1 MTEGRLF
8 RSAAASGPMAEQAE
22 VALDRPRATAAADAG
37 RELEQTSYEAAL
49 TEESANAPTAGSVI
63 PAVVPPI
70 VEPPADFEHL
80 FATAAQ
86 VDDAQQAAPVG
97 GADAHIAANE
107 QPADALDAFD
117 HLFTEESTPPA
128 NEEPVIVA
136 AAINSDPQPVA
147 EPAVSSP
154 PPVTGLAALKAMRA
168 TSGGT
173 RPRMLLPLRGV
184 ATLII
189 GSTVVVGL
197 LEALLFKHIGILT
210 GIVSVLVTLACS
222 FRANPDDRSAA
233 IYALPTAW
241 LVCALLPGQLVAP
254 SAGSWMFRQV
264 VLVLQVLGDNA
275 WWILI
280 GTAAAFAIS
289 VVERRR
295 GAAAV

>member
-8 RSAAASGPMAEQAE
+8 RSAAANGPMAEQAE
-22 VALDRPRATAAADAG
+22 VALDRPRATADTDGSREAGAA
-37 RELEQTSYEAAL
+37 LNEAAL
-49 TEESANAPTAGSVI
+49 IEDSANAPTAGSVI

-80 FATAAQ
+80 FSTAAQ
-86 VDDAQQAAPVG
+86 VDNAQEAARVG
-97 GADAHIAANE
+97 GAGASIAANE

-128 NEEPVIVA
+128 NEEPAIVA
-136 AAINSDPQPVA
+136 AAVKSDPQPVA
-147 EPAVSSP
+147 EPEVSSP
-154 PPVTGLAALKAMRA
+154 PPVTGLATLRAMRA
-168 TSGGT
+168 TSGGPN
-173 RPRMLLPLRGV
+173 PRMLLPLRGV

-189 GSTVVVGL
+189 GSTVLVGL
-197 LEALLFKHIGILT
+197 LEALLFKRIGILT

-233 IYALPTAW
+233 MYALPAAW

-289 VVERRR
+289 LVERRR
-295 GAAAV
+295 ASTVV